1 MSSCQRLEF
10 LKTPTTHPRLLMLLA
25 RWAESRRQQQDACEV
40 KASHRTRLMRRV
52 RSGWGA
58 RPLPVPASTPSP
70 AGSIGSRPGA
80 LHPGSQPRLVGGH
93 RQHLQIFLELLG
105 HVGSG
110 ATSGRQLSGLRLEV
124 PEGAGPRP
132 SDTLRGAGR
141 PGCTAAAPVSQ
152 AEGGARSP
160 ATSRVRARLE
170 GPWCSDS
177 VEEKMP
183 QGGNASQRTGLR
195 SQ

>member
-25 RWAESRRQQQDACEV
+25 RWAESRQQQDACEV
-40 KASHRTRLMRRV
+40 KASHRTKLMRRV
-52 RSGWGA
+52 RSGWGV
-58 RPLPVPASTPSP
+58 RPLPVPASAPSP

-141 PGCTAAAPVSQ
+141 PGHHSGSAREPGRGGRTLSRNLQGSGPSRRSLVLRFCQGKNAP
-152 AEGGARSP
+152 G
-160 ATSRVRARLE
+160 
-170 GPWCSDS
+170 W
-177 VEEKMP
+177 
-183 QGGNASQRTGLR
+183 
-195 SQ
+195 